1 MRLTTSPAPGWHTPR
16 RSLQSRIATAAGLL
30 VMLCSV
36 FALDVVTDSTPVQ
49 HLYYV
54 PIILAALRFGVR
66 GGMVSALTAIAMYHV
81 ANPRLLIWNYQHWDV
96 VQVALFL
103 AVGSV
108 TAKLVA
114 DSHRLNV
121 LAMTDD
127 LTGLHNLRS
136 FETHLVALV
145 RDCRKAAAPLAVLVL
160 DVDRLK
166 SLNDVHG
173 HLVGAEAVRAI
184 GHTIG
189 ACVPATGVA
198 CRYGGDEF
206 VMAVPDCTDMDCRAL
221 GEQLRR
227 DVQSMAPDLAGVSF
241 PQGTLSVSVGIASQ
255 VFAVHDSSQS
265 DAALGERLFR
275 EADRALYHAKERG
288 RNRVHVA

>member
-1 MRLTTSPAPGWHTPR
+1 MA
-16 RSLQSRIATAAGLL
+16 
-30 VMLCSV
+30 
-36 FALDVVTDSTPVQ
+36 
-49 HLYYV
+49 
-54 PIILAALRFGVR
+54 
-66 GGMVSALTAIAMYHV
+66 SALSAIVMYHV
-81 ANPRLLIWNYQHWDV
+81 ANPRLLIWDYQHWDI
-96 VQVALFL
+96 VQVALFI

-121 LAMTDD
+121 LATTDD

-145 RDCRKAAAPLAVLVL
+145 RDCRKTGTPLAVLVL

-173 HLVGAEAVRAI
+173 HLTGAEAVRAI
-184 GHTIG
+184 GHIIG
-189 ACVPATGVA
+189 ACVPANGVA

-206 VMAVPDCTDMDCRAL
+206 VIAVPDCTDTDPRAL
-221 GEQLRR
+221 GDQLRR

-241 PQGTLSVSVGIASQ
+241 PPGTLSVSVGVASH
-255 VFAVHDSSQS
+255 VFGAHDGSQS

-275 EADRALYHAKERG
+275 EADRALYHAKEHG
-288 RNRVHVA
+288 RNLVHVA

>member
-1 MRLTTSPAPGWHTPR
+1 MRLTTSPGPGWHTPR
-16 RSLQSRIATAAGLL
+16 RSLQSRIAMAAGLV

-36 FALDVVTDSTPVQ
+36 FALDVFTGSAPVQ

-54 PIILAALRFGVR
+54 PIILAALRFGIR
-66 GGMVSALTAIAMYHV
+66 GGMASALSAIAMYHV
-81 ANPRLLIWNYQHWDV
+81 ANPRLLIWDYQHWDI

-108 TAKLVA
+108 TARLMA

-121 LAMTDD
+121 LATTDD

-136 FETHLVALV
+136 FETHLAALV
-145 RDCRKAAAPLAVLVL
+145 RDCRKAGTPLAVLVL

-184 GHTIG
+184 GHIIG
-189 ACVPATGVA
+189 ACVPANGVA

-206 VMAVPDCTDMDCRAL
+206 VMAIPDGTGMDARAL
-221 GEQLRR
+221 GDQLRR
-227 DVQSMAPDLAGVSF
+227 EVQSMAPALAGVSF
-241 PQGTLSVSVGIASQ
+241 PKGTLSVSVGVACQ
-255 VFAVHDSSQS
+255 VFGVHERSQS

-275 EADRALYHAKERG
+275 EADRALYQAKERG
-288 RNRVHVA
+288 RNLVHVA